1 MQSTSSRR
9 SSTNA
14 RDASSGLTI
23 TERRALRRLH
33 VAATPIS
40 SFARRHSPHASPT
53 TPAFVS
59 QRPRAAPAG
68 LPSPVMLPT
77 LPPML
82 TQSLTAFAFP
92 SAMGEK
98 RGRDIDRKSMSRS
111 PTPNAMIVDS
121 DCAYVKQN
129 PAGLR
134 ISSLHRQ
141 VEPIA

>member
-1 MQSTSSRR
+1 MQSSSSRR
-9 SSTNA
+9 SNIN

-53 TPAFVS
+53 SPGFAL
-59 QRPRAAPAG
+59 QRPRAPSAS

-77 LPPML
+77 LPPTL
-82 TQSLTAFAFP
+82 AQSLSAFAFP
-92 SAMGEK
+92 GTSNEK
-98 RGRDIDRKSMSRS
+98 RVKEKSDRRSRS
-111 PTPNAMIVDS
+111 PVPSPMVVDS
-121 DCAYVKQN
+121 DSGAFVKQN

-134 ISSLHRQ
+134 ISSFHRQ
-141 VEPIA
+141 VAPIA